1 MIYEIVDKMFVLITD
16 LEASIEL
23 DIEDIKQAK
32 HESLLNR
39 NDQKHYMIE
48 EITNLKQE
56 LNQELISKMQQGE
69 DIDKYRD
76 KVNSLEAELLKLY
89 ESNKRLASL
98 VLPVQQMYKDLVE
111 EITNANGG
119 QIFDIKA

>member
-56 LNQELISKMQQGE
+56 LNQELILKMQQGE